1 MSTVTALLH
10 KEFRLVVPPAYLG
23 VAALTLF
30 NLIPHYP
37 MILGICYFLPT
48 LFIALSEANANK
60 DHEFTISLPVARDEV
75 VLAKHLT
82 VVTVELVQLTAL
94 AVVAAFAAQITPEGN
109 VVGMDGNFA
118 FFGFV
123 LISLGLF
130 NLVFLPGYFTTGYK
144 TGRPRV
150 LAAITFFA
158 SYGVFEVLVAVV
170 PGASEVLDAL
180 DPAHA
185 GPQLLVLGLGGLS
198 YGLLTVFSYR
208 RSARRFD
215 RVNL

>member
-130 NLVFLPGYFTTGYK
+130 NLVFLPGYFTTGYR
-144 TGRPRV
+144 TGRPGV
-150 LAAITFFA
+150 IGAIVFFGSYAA
-158 SYGVFEVLVAVV
+158 FEVLVAVI
-170 PGASEVLDAL
+170 PGAADTFDTLEASM
-180 DPAHA
+180 A
-185 GPQLLVLGLGGLS
+185 GAQLLVLVFGAVVFGGL
-198 YGLLTVFSYR
+198 TAAAYR
-208 RSARRFD
+208 KSVARFD

>member
-1 MSTVTALLH
+1 MSTAALLY
-10 KEFRLVVPPAYLG
+10 KETRLVVPPVYLL
-23 VAALTLF
+23 VAGLTLF
-30 NLIPHYP
+30 NLIPNYP
-37 MILGICYFLPT
+37 MIIGVSYFILAV
-48 LFIALSEANANK
+48 LFAFSEANANK
-60 DHEFTISLPVARDEV
+60 DLEFTISLPVSRDRV

-82 VVTVELVQLTAL
+82 VAALQIVQLAAL
-94 AVVAAFAAQITPEGN
+94 ALVAVVAAMITPGGII
-109 VVGMDGNFA
+109 VGMDGNYA

-123 LISLGLF
+123 LVSLGLF

-144 TGRPRV
+144 TGRPGV

-170 PGASEVLDAL
+170 PGASEVLDTL

>member
-1 MSTVTALLH
+1 MTAVANLLH

-37 MILGICYFLPT
+37 MILGISYFLPA

-60 DHEFTISLPVARDEV
+60 DHEFTISLPVGRDEV
-75 VLAKHLT
+75 VLAKHMT
-82 VVTVELVQLTAL
+82 VVVVELVQLAAL
-94 AVVAAFAAQITPEGN
+94 GVVAVFAAQITPEGN
-109 VVGMDGNFA
+109 AVGLDGNYA

-130 NLVFLPGYFTTGYK
+130 NVIFLPGYFTTGYR
-144 TGRPRV
+144 TGRPGV
-150 LAAITFFA
+150 IAALVFFL
-158 SYGVFEVLVAVV
+158 SYGVFELLVAVV
-170 PGASEVLDAL
+170 PGAADTFDTLDASM
-180 DPAHA
+180 A
-185 GPQLLVLGLGGLS
+185 GPQLLVLLIGALIFGALTWLAYRLS
-198 YGLLTVFSYR
+198 
-208 RSARRFD
+208 AARFD